1 MILYYIMCIM
11 LHQLFLPLESH
22 FLVVIISYVHLM
34 VQHFISLIETSMGL
48 KFKLSPYGRLGFS
61 SNIVVD
67 FEEIR
72 ILYHVFLTSVSPKG
86 EWIYCVS
93 EDM

>member
-1 MILYYIMCIM
+1 
-11 LHQLFLPLESH
+11 
-22 FLVVIISYVHLM
+22 M
-34 VQHFISLIETSMGL
+34 VQHFISLTETSMGL

-72 ILYHVFLTSVSPKG
+72 ILYHVFLTQLYQG
-86 EWIYCVS
+86 NCFIY
-93 EDM
+93 EMMNFLQKKYMK